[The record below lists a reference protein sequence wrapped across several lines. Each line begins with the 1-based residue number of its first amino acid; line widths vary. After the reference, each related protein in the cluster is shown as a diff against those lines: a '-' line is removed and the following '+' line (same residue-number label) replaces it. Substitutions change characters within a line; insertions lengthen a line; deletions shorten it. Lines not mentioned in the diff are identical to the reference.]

1 MPVCTFLSGG
11 IDSSIVTALWSAYQR
26 EHGEVLNT
34 FSFDFTENDIY
45 FQSNSFQ
52 PERDLPYVN
61 CMLEHCKTSH
71 TYRNA
76 PVRRS
81 PTCRRRWDAKDMPG
95 MTDVDASLL
104 YFVLWSKNKTRSH

>member
-1 MPVCTFLSGG
+1 MISDVPVCTFLSGG
-11 IDSSIVTALWSAYQR
+11 IDSSIVTALAAAYQR

-71 TYRNA
+71 TYLECTR
-76 PVRRS
+76 RRS
-81 PTCRRRWDAKDMPG
+81 PTCSMLPWTQRICLA
-95 MTDVDASLL
+95 
-104 YFVLWSKNKTRSH
+104 